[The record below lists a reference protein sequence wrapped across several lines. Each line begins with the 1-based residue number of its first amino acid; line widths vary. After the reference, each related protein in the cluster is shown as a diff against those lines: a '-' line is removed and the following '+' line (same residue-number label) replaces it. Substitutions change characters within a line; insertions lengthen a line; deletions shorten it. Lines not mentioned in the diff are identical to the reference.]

1 MRLLGSGLAGLAVAM
16 ALFLLMSELISGG
29 SAVKRETDVSLNL
42 DFIRLNLDE
51 MENVRR
57 RVPPPEPEKTLQLQV
72 PPRLLVAPR
81 ERDVE
86 SIPRIEATPFATD
99 PLSFTIGT
107 GLGRFTGDLQPGSF
121 DEEGDLYPVL
131 RVSPIYPSEA
141 RLRRV
146 DGWVDL
152 EYTVLPDGSVVD
164 PIVVDSSAVRTI
176 ASRDTLRVPQDVF
189 NEAALQAIVRW
200 RFKPR
205 IVNGTAVP
213 VRVSQRI
220 NFDLL
225 E

>member
-1 MRLLGSGLAGLAVAM
+1 MRLLGSALAGMAVAI
-16 ALFLLMSELISGG
+16 ALFLLMSGLISGD
-29 SAVKRETDVSLNL
+29 SAVKRESDTLLNL

-51 MENVRR
+51 VENIRR
-57 RVPPPEPEKTLQLQV
+57 RVPPPEPLDAPELQV

-81 ERDVE
+81 EHDSE
-86 SIPRIEATPFATD
+86 SVPRLETAAFRTD
-99 PLSFTIGT
+99 QLSFTIGT
-107 GLGRFTGDLQPGSF
+107 GLGRFTGDLKPGSF
-121 DEEGDLYPVL
+121 DEDGDLYPVL

-152 EYTVLPDGSVVD
+152 EYTVLPDGSVAD
-164 PIVVDSSAVRTI
+164 PIVVDASAVRTI

-205 IVNGTAVP
+205 VINGIAVP